1 MRFTLRQR
9 EILRLLSSGHSSKE
23 IADSLELTVG
33 SVNRH
38 LRMIQEKAGLQSR
51 DQTIVYIFQNPQCL
65 LRKGLFSVGLH
76 EPSQTCPCGYCQA
89 LRVAG

>member
-1 MRFTLRQR
+1 MRFTFRQR

-33 SVNRH
+33 SVSRH
-38 LRMIQEKAGLQSR
+38 LRMIQGKAGLQSR
-51 DQTIVYIFQNPQCL
+51 DQMIVYIFQNPQCL
-65 LRKGLFSVGLH
+65 HKKGQSSVGLH
-76 EPSQTCPCGYCQA
+76 APSQTCPCCYCQA